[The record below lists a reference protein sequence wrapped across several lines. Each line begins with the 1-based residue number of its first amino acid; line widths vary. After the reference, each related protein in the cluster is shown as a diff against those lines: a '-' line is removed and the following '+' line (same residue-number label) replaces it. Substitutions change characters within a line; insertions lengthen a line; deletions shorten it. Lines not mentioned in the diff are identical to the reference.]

1 MSVSKTRQHLI
12 NVARELFATRGLE
25 TTTMNDIAVASQKG
39 RRTLYTYFRSKEE
52 VYAAVIASELERL
65 SENLDQVAGSDLP
78 PDEKIFSLIY
88 THLEQTKET
97 VARNGSLKAE
107 FFGNIADVERARRA
121 FDMEEIFVLRRIVS
135 EGVQQGRF
143 HVENVVL
150 TADII
155 HYAIKGIEV
164 PYILDRMGEG
174 VGEEEA
180 KVAVRALLR
189 RALGVN
195 NQP

>member
-12 NVARELFATRGLE
+12 IVARELFATRGLE

-121 FDMEEIFVLRRIVS
+121 FDMEEIFVLRRIIS

-195 NQP
+195 GER

>member
-121 FDMEEIFVLRRIVS
+121 FDMEEIFVLRRIIS

-164 PYILDRMGEG
+164 PYILDRMGDG

>member
-121 FDMEEIFVLRRIVS
+121 FDMEEIFVLRRIIS

-195 NQP
+195 NRP

>member
-121 FDMEEIFVLRRIVS
+121 FDMEEIFVLRRIIS

-150 TADII
+150 IADII

-195 NQP
+195 NQL

>member
-25 TTTMNDIAVASQKG
+25 TTTMNDIAVASQRG

-65 SENLDQVAGSDLP
+65 SENLDQVAGSDLL

-88 THLEQTKET
+88 THLEQIKET

-121 FDMEEIFVLRRIVS
+121 FDMEEIFVLRRILS
-135 EGVQQGRF
+135 EGVQQGCF
-143 HVENVVL
+143 VVENIVL

-155 HYAIKGIEV
+155 HYAIKGFEV

-180 KVAVRALLR
+180 ESAVRALLK
-189 RALGVN
+189 RALSVKE
-195 NQP
+195 

>member
-121 FDMEEIFVLRRIVS
+121 FDMEEIFVLRRIIS

>member
-1 MSVSKTRQHLI
+1 M
-12 NVARELFATRGLE
+12 ARELFATRGLE

-121 FDMEEIFVLRRIVS
+121 FDMEEIFVLRRIIS

-195 NQP
+195 NRP

>member
-121 FDMEEIFVLRRIVS
+121 FDMEEIFVLRRIIS

-164 PYILDRMGEG
+164 PYILDRMVEG

>member
-121 FDMEEIFVLRRIVS
+121 FDMEEIFVLRRIIS

-195 NQP
+195 GER